1 VAERRVGVVGG
12 GFGVAERIEGSTAGS
27 TQQRN
32 IGSVSCAA
40 SLLMPDNDNG
50 IAVIDV

>member
-1 VAERRVGVVGG
+1 MVGG
-12 GFGVAERIEGSTAGS
+12 GFRVAERIEGGTAGS
-27 TQQRN
+27 TRQRN